1 MTSQGQPSSYQLP
14 RWTILSVT
22 TLGAF
27 MAALDS
33 NIVTIAL
40 PAISRGLTSGISLLG
55 WVITGYALASAVL
68 VIQAGKLGDKYGKKK
83 VYLTGFAV
91 FGIAS
96 ALCGMSLDAY
106 QLVVF
111 RVVQGLGASLLVATA
126 LPLVFASFP
135 PSERG
140 QAVGINSVAW
150 ALGAVT
156 GPIIGGVLTQID
168 WRLIF
173 FVNVPVA
180 SAAVLVGLKRIPQA
194 LDRRNDQAGRLNLVN
209 ATLLGLTV
217 AVWILWLTFFDA
229 RLVPVG
235 AVTLAAFAL
244 AERSSKEPMLNREL
258 IHNRGFVFSAVG
270 LAVMQVAFLG
280 IPFVMSFYFQ
290 SVAGFSPLM
299 AGLWLAPLP
308 VAIGIFNPIGGRV
321 FDRLRRPALISMMG
335 ALVVAG
341 CVVGLSLALASPTP
355 GLYVAA
361 LLAVAGVGGGFVWA
375 PSISSGL
382 KFSRPELRGV
392 ANGTTFTLINVAFAA
407 SVAIV
412 ISVSAGALPPALVG
426 EIYQG
431 SVSGLTAAQAALFGQ
446 GLARALLALVV
457 VGVVG
462 IPILFLVAREQAKS
476 FRQYVEVPVQD
487 ERGKVGSRNG

>member
-1 MTSQGQPSSYQLP
+1 M
-14 RWTILSVT
+14 V
-22 TLGAF
+22 
-27 MAALDS
+27 ALDS

-40 PAISRGLTSGISLLG
+40 PAISRALPSGISLLG
-55 WVITGYALASAVL
+55 WVITGYVLAAASLVLQSGKMGDNYGKRRVYLIGFAIFGVASAFCGL
-68 VIQAGKLGDKYGKKK
+68 AG
-83 VYLTGFAV
+83 
-91 FGIAS
+91 
-96 ALCGMSLDAY
+96 DAY
-106 QLVVF
+106 QLIAF
-111 RVVQGLGASLLVATA
+111 RVVQGAGASVLTATSI
-126 LPLVFASFP
+126 PLIFASFP

-150 ALGAVT
+150 AVGAVT
-156 GPIIGGVLTQID
+156 GPVAGGVLTQID

-180 SAAVLVGLKRIPQA
+180 AAAVLIGLGRIPKL
-194 LDRRNDQAGRLNLVN
+194 LDARNEHVGRPNLVN

-217 AVWILWLTFFDA
+217 AVWMLWLTFFDV

-235 AVTLAAFAL
+235 VMALAFFAL
-244 AERSSKEPMLNREL
+244 AERRSKEPIVNREL
-258 IHNRGFVFSAVG
+258 IRNRGFVFSAVG
-270 LAVMQVAFLG
+270 LAVMQVAFFG

-290 SVAGFSPLM
+290 SVAGFSPLV

-308 VAIGIFNPIGGRV
+308 IALGIFNPIGGRV
-321 FDRLRRPALISMMG
+321 FDRMRRPAIASMAG
-335 ALVVAG
+335 GLVVAG
-341 CVVGLSLALASPTP
+341 CVVGLSLAITSQTP

-361 LLAVAGVGGGFVWA
+361 LLAIAGAGGGFVWA
-375 PSISSGL
+375 PAISSGL

-392 ANGTTFTLINVAFAA
+392 ANGTTFTLIYVAFAA

-412 ISVSAGALPPALVG
+412 ISVSAAALPPALVG
-426 EIYQG
+426 EIYLG
-431 SVSGLTAAQAALFGQ
+431 SVTGLTTAQAALFGQ

-487 ERGKVGSRNG
+487 ERGKVGARNG